1 MRFGAILRK
10 TRLNAGF
17 SQEKLAER
25 LHMSRSC
32 ISKLENDKK
41 TLDAATMIRWFQN
54 TQAHDALVALV
65 YQVDIASVA
74 QNVASLIS

>member
-41 TLDAATMIRWFQN
+41 TLDAVTMIRWFQN
-54 TQAHDALVALV
+54 TQAHDALIALV

-74 QNVASLIS
+74 QNVATLIS